1 MPHSVAE
8 SKAFYDIVERIRIL
22 GKDYRSYL
30 DVDVARLD
38 QSEDQVD
45 YEDHR
50 RKGQANYNLLTNDQ
64 KLVVNDVLSAIDQ
77 QLEQC
82 FFIDGPGGTQPPHGY
97 SKEKTDLKCT
107 GIAANLLPDGRTAS
121 SAFRFFLVE
130 DLSRTSSIKRQSEEA
145 RFLSKIDVIIWDEAP
160 MAPKQA
166 LEAVNALLQDIMQN
180 SKPFGGKIMLL
191 GGDFRQMLPVIEKG
205 SRYDVVQACLKT
217 SSVWPL
223 FKVYKLTTNMRL
235 QANDHEY
242 REWLMKIG
250 NGEAISD
257 ENGDI
262 QVPPHLICS
271 GNIADA
277 IFGDAF
283 SGRNM
288 DLSELAILTPRN
300 VDALRINDYVLDR
313 LSEEK
318 STFLSEDEAIVEN
331 PSDALNFPTVS

>member
-1 MPHSVAE
+1 MATARKKQILNVAW
-8 SKAFYDIVERIRIL
+8 
-22 GKDYRSYL
+22 
-30 DVDVARLD
+30 
-38 QSEDQVD
+38 
-45 YEDHR
+45 
-50 RKGQANYNLLTNDQ
+50 
-64 KLVVNDVLSAIDQ
+64 
-77 QLEQC
+77 
-82 FFIDGPGGTQPPHGY
+82 
-97 SKEKTDLKCT
+97 T

-121 SAFRFFLVE
+121 SAFRLVVE

-145 RFLSKIDVIIWDEAP
+145 RFLSKIEDIIWDEAP
-160 MAPKQA
+160 VAPKQA
-166 LEAVNALLQDIMQN
+166 REAVNAVLQDIMQN

-262 QVPPHLICS
+262 QVPPPLICS

-283 SGRNM
+283 SGRSV

-300 VDALRINDYVLDR
+300 VNTLRINYYVLDR
-313 LSEEK
+313 LSGEK
-318 STFLSEDEAIVEN
+318 STFLSEDDAIVEN
-331 PSDALNFPTVS
+331 PAMR